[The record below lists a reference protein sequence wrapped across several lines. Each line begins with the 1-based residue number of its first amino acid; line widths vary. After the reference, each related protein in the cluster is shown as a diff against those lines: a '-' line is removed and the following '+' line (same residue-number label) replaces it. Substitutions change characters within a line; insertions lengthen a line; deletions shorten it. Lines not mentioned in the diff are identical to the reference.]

1 MKQGGVRRNEPCH
14 LVWNMKLPHH
24 LKEINEMINK
34 EIFVS
39 ILVVRICHHDYFS
52 LHSLKPK
59 TIFFF
64 LFLICILEVLMLDFS
79 GERLSEGLG
88 TVYLSLLSQSLIKLM

>member
-1 MKQGGVRRNEPCH
+1 MGLCH

-39 ILVVRICHHDYFS
+39 LGKQKEFAIMTTSACT
-52 LHSLKPK
+52 LKPK
-59 TIFFF
+59 LFFFFF
-64 LFLICILEVLMLDFS
+64 LSFFLFVN
-79 GERLSEGLG
+79 
-88 TVYLSLLSQSLIKLM
+88 

>member
-1 MKQGGVRRNEPCH
+1 MSRCH

-39 ILVVRICHHDYFS
+39 LGKQKEFAIMITSACT
-52 LHSLKPK
+52 LKPK
-59 TIFFF
+59 LFFSF
-64 LFLICILEVLMLDFS
+64 FFLICILEVLML
-79 GERLSEGLG
+79 GLQWRETFRRPRG
-88 TVYLSLLSQSLIKLM
+88 LCICLC